1 MRSVTFVDAF
11 PRIDYAV
18 WVLGLLLILRAFIKL
33 RTLNKRFA
41 RIESNSD
48 GPS

>member
-1 MRSVTFVDAF
+1 VDAF

-18 WVLGLLLILRAFIKL
+18 WVIGLALILRAFVKL
-33 RTLNKRFA
+33 RSLNRRFA
-41 RIESNSD
+41 RIESHSD